1 MEFKAMEMCLDRIS
15 LNGLTQWDF
24 QIVRQHFASS
34 HKEAGRVIFVGVHQ
48 SSISINIQYSEH
60 LCK

>member
-1 MEFKAMEMCLDRIS
+1 MEMCLDRIS